1 MDKVDQLVQV
11 ENHVDFIALKRQG
24 VDIGSYLLY
33 QGIYDYFGI
42 LNGPSYAEL
51 VKDIQVKAYVYDR
64 EAAKHEKIVE
74 DESLTGKTRAEMGLQ
89 EFTGTEIRSAVA
101 VTPRFPKIATEKI
114 NQSNIIKRSI
124 TVIP

>member
-1 MDKVDQLVQV
+1 MQIYNGASYVIKPKTMVMDKVDQLVQV

-51 VKDIQVKAYVYDR
+51 VKDI
-64 EAAKHEKIVE
+64 
-74 DESLTGKTRAEMGLQ
+74 
-89 EFTGTEIRSAVA
+89 
-101 VTPRFPKIATEKI
+101 
-114 NQSNIIKRSI
+114 
-124 TVIP
+124 